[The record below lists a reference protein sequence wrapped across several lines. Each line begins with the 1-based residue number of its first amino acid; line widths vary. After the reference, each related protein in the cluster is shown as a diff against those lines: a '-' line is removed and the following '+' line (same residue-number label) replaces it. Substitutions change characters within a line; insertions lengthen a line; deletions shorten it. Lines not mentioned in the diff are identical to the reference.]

1 VRQKLLSITQ
11 TLRLPLICFYCNQFH
26 KGRMA
31 LCDQCIDVLPT
42 LGPRCQHCAYPLE
55 HTSYLLCGHCIKNT
69 PAFDKAIIYYRFE
82 EPLRRLIHQFK
93 YENGLYLANLL
104 SHLMLNAWYDNPSQ
118 AECLI
123 PVPMHS
129 TRIKHRGYNQAMV
142 LTKIL
147 AKKVNLPYKMR
158 ICQKILNT
166 PPQASLAKNERQ
178 QNLKNAFQIEST
190 PYQHVVLID
199 DILTTGNTANE
210 MASALKKAG
219 VEKVD
224 IWCCART
231 I

>member
-1 VRQKLLSITQ
+1 MRQKLLSITQ
-11 TLRLPLICFYCNQFH
+11 TLRLPLICLHCNQFH
-26 KGRMA
+26 KGKMA
-31 LCDQCIDVLPT
+31 LCHECINVLPI
-42 LGPRCQHCAYPLE
+42 LGSRCQHCAYPLE
-55 HTSYLLCGHCIKNT
+55 KTSFLLCGHCIKAP

-82 EPLRRLIHQFK
+82 GPLRRFIHQFK
-93 YENGLYLANLL
+93 YENALYLANIL
-104 SHLMLNAWYDNPSQ
+104 SHLMLNAWLDNPSH

-129 TRIKHRGYNQAMV
+129 KRIRHRGYNQAMV

-147 AKKVNLPYKMR
+147 AKKLNLPYEMTS
-158 ICQKILNT
+158 CQKILNT
-166 PPQASLAKNERQ
+166 PPQASLAKDERQ
-178 QNLKNAFQIEST
+178 QNLKNAFRIESI

-219 VEKVD
+219 VEQVD